1 MGSYLEA
8 AVAYENGNI
17 EYNFQ
22 ISYLNLYL
30 GHFTPPTRFKRSE
43 QYPSGCNVTLNVRIN
58 VRWGSVLVTTVV
70 VEKQ

>member
-8 AVAYENGNI
+8 AGDYGNGNG
-17 EYNFQ
+17 EHNFQ

-30 GHFTPPTRFKRSE
+30 EHYTPPTRFKRSE
-43 QYPSGCNVTLNVRIN
+43 QYPSGCNATLNVGIN
-58 VRWGSVLVTTVV
+58 VRWGSVLVKTVA

>member
-8 AVAYENGNI
+8 AVDYENGNG
-17 EYNFQ
+17 EHKFQ

-30 GHFTPPTRFKRSE
+30 EYFTPPTRYKRSE
-43 QYPSGCNVTLNVRIN
+43 QYPSGCHVRVNVSTNVRS
-58 VRWGSVLVTTVV
+58 GSVLVTTVA